1 MSIGP
6 ERARPAFDPD
16 EDLLAAAVVPDPV
29 QDPLGESHALR
40 LHRRKDTIAA
50 VGFFSRLFGK
60 REAKT
65 SEASRGMSKEDGLA
79 AYVVREHRQ
88 GRALAEILDDP
99 YLKNRATDEQ
109 RLRLLE
115 RPEVIRAVG
124 EDTAAMAAEQVR
136 ETS

>member
-1 MSIGP
+1 
-6 ERARPAFDPD
+6 
-16 EDLLAAAVVPDPV
+16 
-29 QDPLGESHALR
+29 
-40 LHRRKDTIAA
+40 

-60 REAKT
+60 RA
-65 SEASRGMSKEDGLA
+65 EASKDAPRGISKEEALA

-88 GRALAEILDDP
+88 GRSLAEILDDP
-99 YLKNRATDEQ
+99 YLKNRASDEQ

-136 ETS
+136 EST